1 MQNQHRKKH
10 IFVLFFLICV
20 VSIVSV
26 FAVFQQQDGKVTYT
40 QKEEIFTMP
49 RSLMSDDGKSLNTL
63 DVETPATLALLPL
76 QEALENEPVETVSP
90 DNSEEI
96 SEDKVVETGLT
107 DSSLPVN
114 TEVASLSPQI
124 SETITKQSD
133 SSFTETVQEE
143 NVPVT
148 ESTSELMTAVEPEKS
163 VDLSASLEPVVP
175 SSTEAIEASSVA
187 SSLPEITD
195 EPSPLAS
202 TEISEVASVEVP
214 SITETTSADSISDQA
229 ISDVAISDEAISDE
243 AISDEAISDEA
254 ISDDSFAD
262 DAFGDDA
269 FGDLNFDSF
278 GPTGTPLPPE
288 MFEPAVLDQEQ
299 YDTFNKAPATST
311 EDDSFFDDFY
321 IAGQD
326 STPLVDDGTY
336 YMALAIND
344 IRVGDVEVKIA
355 DSVSSISK
363 ASLLSRIQGKI
374 TDESFARIENYNL
387 DYLTIDD
394 FTKLGVETKIDVI
407 GFIVTMEFS
416 AADMP
421 LQVVSITQKADS
433 YTRDDSFGIYNAI
446 VLEPE
451 PFSDSISTYL
461 STYRSFGEDESIFR
475 DYPWTVNL
483 NMSHAIGVKGIA
495 FDLSNQLSYTIY
507 NDSDDSPFS
516 STIGSWTGY
525 FDIEDKN
532 LRFTFGQTGSYL
544 SYTGTPIG
552 FSIDKSYSYGND
564 EALESQIVKHFILKY
579 DSIVTITINGKQV
592 YSAQKRK
599 GEYKFTNLPLANG
612 INYVNFIFEP
622 IDETKKAETKEYVIP
637 YDTRLLAKGDYTY
650 GFSAAIDKTEITDDT
665 DDPSYLRLPYL
676 DGTWYE
682 YHPEDFQ
689 ARFYMNVGLSHYFT
703 LNTSFAAEEDVMQVS
718 FTEVLATM
726 QGSFSGTTS
735 VKFVDG
741 FTPTVSQ
748 SLSHTFETWI
758 GPIST
763 SVSYYMPV
771 YNLPD
776 FDEYTETIGYLS
788 LGYSFNILFLPIS
801 TSTTYGYSDSVQYW
815 TEAMSTSYAPT
826 SGVSFTASLS
836 LSGSSP
842 DFYSPTSSFS
852 LGASIAIG
860 AHASSSVSY
869 SSSGSVSTSL
879 SYSPSDD
886 DSLTTSLSG
895 IMLDGFV
902 FDEENTDY
910 VLSTSFSHKGDLYSL
925 SASDYLSDDFTSH
938 SLSLSLSS
946 SFLVAGT
953 HFAISKSSTNNFLLI
968 NPTGRLKGN
977 PVSVGKTN
985 TADPTELDSL
995 FNKYVYTSITEG
1007 VKNNVIIY
1015 GSTGSMLSNNSTF
1028 AYEIEPGLRESY
1040 YVTLKLPLT
1049 FSATGFIYN
1058 SDGTP
1063 LKQYSAPVYHIE
1075 VDADGTRQAVKDSEA
1090 YLFTDFNGRYIL
1102 SDLDPGEYMFDLRGD
1117 DGWYVV
1123 TFTVDDD
1130 DKKNVVEEFE
1140 PVTIPQAQDGI
1151 DVIDEDAIFGVGD
1164 FIDSGENSITVFD
1177 DVEVTGYTAAIAIE
1191 KTKNISEDEFWDVI
1205 FPDSQQDETVDPF
1218 ADTSDISGESVNYL
1232 SLNDF

>member
-1 MQNQHRKKH
+1 MRNKNHKKH
-10 IFVLFFLICV
+10 ISILFSLICFV
-20 VSIVSV
+20 FIVSV
-26 FAVFQQQDGKVTYT
+26 FAVFKQQNGKVTYY
-40 QKEEIFTMP
+40 QKEGIFTMP
-49 RSLMSDDGKSLNTL
+49 RSLVSDDGKTLNTF

-76 QEALENEPVETVSP
+76 PQITEEEPIEISSSGDLP
-90 DNSEEI
+90 EI
-96 SEDKVVETGLT
+96 SEDLMVKTSIADT
-107 DSSLPVN
+107 
-114 TEVASLSPQI
+114 SP
-124 SETITKQSD
+124 
-133 SSFTETVQEE
+133 TV
-143 NVPVT
+143 
-148 ESTSELMTAVEPEKS
+148 KS
-163 VDLSASLEPVVP
+163 
-175 SSTEAIEASSVA
+175 
-187 SSLPEITD
+187 
-195 EPSPLAS
+195 
-202 TEISEVASVEVP
+202 EVP
-214 SITETTSADSISDQA
+214 SISPQKTEGVTEPNVSSVTEIAQEDSITAIEPDVASVAEVSQEAVEPIELLKVSEPAETTSAEVSSSTVVAETSPSQSIDSLETT
-229 ISDVAISDEAISDE
+229 VAEVPSLQETTTDEVLSAESSSAESSSDESSFDESSSDE
-243 AISDEAISDEA
+243 SFSDE
-254 ISDDSFAD
+254 SFSD
-262 DAFGDDA
+262 DAFSDDA
-269 FGDLNFDSF
+269 FSDDGFSDDGFGDLNFDSF
-278 GPTGTPLPPE
+278 GPTGTPLTPE
-288 MFEPAVLDQEQ
+288 MFEPTVLDQEE
-299 YDTFNKAPATST
+299 YNKFNQAPSTSSI
-311 EDDSFFDDFY
+311 DDSFFDDFY
-321 IAGQD
+321 IAGED

-355 DSVSSISK
+355 NAVSSIGM

-374 TDESFARIENYNL
+374 TDESFVRIQNYGV

-394 FTKLGVETKIDVI
+394 LKKLGVETKIDVI
-407 GFIVTMEFS
+407 GFVVTMEFN
-416 AADMP
+416 ANDMP
-421 LQVVSITQKADS
+421 LQVISITQKAES
-433 YTRDDSFGIYNAI
+433 FTRDESFGIYNAV

-483 NMSHAIGVKGIA
+483 NMSHAIGFKGIA
-495 FDLSNQLSYTIY
+495 FDISNQLSYTFY
-507 NDSDDSPFS
+507 DTDDSPFS

-525 FDIEDKN
+525 FDKEDKN

-544 SYTGTPIG
+544 TYTGTPIG
-552 FSIDKSYSYGND
+552 FSIDKSYSYGD
-564 EALESQIVKHFILKY
+564 EDALESQIVKHFVLKY

-622 IDETKKAETKEYVIP
+622 VDDTKEAETKEYVIP

-650 GFSAAIDKTEITDDT
+650 GFSAAIDKTEIDDT
-665 DDPSYLRLPYL
+665 EDSSYLRLPYL

-689 ARFYMNVGLSHYFT
+689 ARFYMNVGLSHFFT

-726 QGSFSGTTS
+726 RGSFSGTTS
-735 VKFVDG
+735 IKLLDG
-741 FTPTVSQ
+741 YTPTVSQ

-758 GPIST
+758 GAIST
-763 SVSYYMPV
+763 SVSYYAPV
-771 YNLPD
+771 YSLSD
-776 FDEYTETIGYLS
+776 WDEETEEVGYLS
-788 LGYSFNILFLPIS
+788 LGYSFDLLFLPIS
-801 TSTTYGYSDSVQYW
+801 TSTTYGYSPSVKYW
-815 TEAMSTSYAPT
+815 TESMSTSYTPMQ
-826 SGVSFTASLS
+826 GLSFSASLS

-842 DFYSPTSSFS
+842 DFYSPTASFS
-852 LGASIAIG
+852 LGASVSIG

-879 SYSPSDD
+879 SYSPSDE

-895 IMLDGFV
+895 IMLDGFA

-910 VLSTSFSHKGDLYSL
+910 VLSTSFAHKGDLYSI

-938 SLSLSLSS
+938 SVSLSLSS
-946 SFLVAGT
+946 SLLVAGT

-1015 GSTGSMLSNNSTF
+1015 GSTGTTLSNNSTF

-1063 LKQYSAPVYHIE
+1063 LQQYSAPVYHIE
-1075 VDADGTRQAVKDSEA
+1075 TEADGTRQAVKDSEA
-1090 YLFTDFNGRYIL
+1090 YLFTDYSGRYIL
-1102 SDLDPGEYMFDLRGD
+1102 SDLDAGEYMFDLRGD
-1117 DGWYVV
+1117 DGWYAICFV
-1123 TFTVDDD
+1123 VDDE

-1140 PVTIPQAQDGI
+1140 PVTIPKALDGAAI
-1151 DVIDEDAIFGVGD
+1151 IEEDAIFSAGD
-1164 FIDSGENSITVFD
+1164 FVDSGEDSITVFN
-1177 DVEVTGYTAAIAIE
+1177 DVQVTGYTAAITLA
-1191 KTKNISEDEFWDVI
+1191 KTQNISETEFWDVI
-1205 FPDSQQDETVDPF
+1205 FPNAQQEDTTDPF
-1218 ADTSDISGESVNYL
+1218 ADTLDTSSENVSYL